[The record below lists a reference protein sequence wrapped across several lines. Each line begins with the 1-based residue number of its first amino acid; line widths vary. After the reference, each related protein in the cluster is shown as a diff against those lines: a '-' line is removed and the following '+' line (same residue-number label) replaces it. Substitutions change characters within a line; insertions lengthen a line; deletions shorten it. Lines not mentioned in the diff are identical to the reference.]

1 MTVELALHTLLDAL
15 STIGR
20 HSAHAVFSGGARYVP
35 PSAAPTVATE
45 AAAELAAA
53 GLAEGHRFS
62 PEFEDLLHVLA
73 RPHTEYFAHVR
84 SSEDQHHSLV
94 AARGRS
100 VVVAVRT
107 GERVQLDL
115 TAARALPAVLVDT
128 LPPADVPSFEPFR
141 VHTRQLRGEPDDS
154 DGRTLHDLLSRPA
167 NGLGYLHVAR
177 HPDGSERREAPGTVC
192 YLDVD
197 LGRVGLH
204 RDGDHITVFPGS
216 PRGLASSMVDLRA
229 TLD

>member
-1 MTVELALHTLLDAL
+1 VTVELTLYAFLDAL
-15 STIGR
+15 ATIGC
-20 HSAHAVFSGGARYVP
+20 HTPHAIFSGGARYVP
-35 PSAAPTVATE
+35 PSATDRVAAETFD
-45 AAAELAAA
+45 ELAAA
-53 GLAEGHRFS
+53 GLTEGTRLK
-62 PEFEDLLHVLA
+62 PEFEDVLHVFA

-84 SSEDQHHSLV
+84 AGDEQYHSLV

-107 GERVQLDL
+107 GNQVHLD
-115 TAARALPAVLVDT
+115 TSAARDLPAVLVDT
-128 LPPADVPSFEPFR
+128 LPPADVPVFDPFR
-141 VHTRQLRGEPDDS
+141 VPTHQLREEPDGPEGED
-154 DGRTLHDLLSRPA
+154 LHDLFSRPEH
-167 NGLGYLHVAR
+167 GLGYLRVAR
-177 HPDGSERREAPGTVC
+177 HPDGGERVEADSVVC

-216 PRGLASSMVDLRA
+216 PDGLASRVTRLRA